1 MADKRKVNQNLFLK
15 QVFEETELDELKR
28 AIVKDKTIVKAL
40 IKLFNHRRRETGR
53 RDDLLDDPN
62 YPIKRAYL
70 DGRDKEL
77 GWLLTQLEELTKGDS
92 DRE

>member
-1 MADKRKVNQNLFLK
+1 MQK
-15 QVFEETELDELKR
+15 QPMYLSKILDEEELKHFKEGLR
-28 AIVKDKTIVKAL
+28 TDKVHLPSLLKIFK
-40 IKLFNHRRRETGR
+40 HRRREVGR

-77 GWLLTQLEELTKGDS
+77 GWFLKLFEGEGGS
-92 DRE
+92 DQ